1 MFTQQRQHT
10 QRMTF
15 LVAACLVV
23 WLAILPSTSH
33 AVLTDNLG
41 IGNAKAISL
50 GHAVTA
56 DPPGIDSIHFNP
68 AGLAKLK
75 GRQRQVKVI
84 TGSFA
89 IEMEMGDY
97 NSDRY
102 QLLDLVDKGIIDQGL
117 VLPEGFLFDESK
129 NSTSQT
135 EGASMMMPF
144 FGLTD
149 LPVLLFPLGGASY
162 SAPES
167 NITFGTNVYTPM
179 AMGFYRADDDP
190 GRFIGQRM
198 SFMMLTYF
206 SPSIAIQVTDEFS
219 VGASINFNYVG
230 VGLELPFRSPHAGI
244 LALAGVQDLTGCGSG
259 DALFNDFCGVLN
271 PYDVIGTLTFE
282 VEKELTFGFN
292 IGFLWEPTPWVA
304 FGVVYQSPVGMD
316 MEGDYQWVN
325 EQGWVDFI
333 GPLAN
338 PVAAEGETLSVA
350 QLASQAAIG
359 IIGITGEKV
368 SEGTAFL
375 DMTYP
380 EHVSFGVSLQITPSF
395 KLNVDYKFTAW
406 SEWAAIPVE
415 FSNPID
421 LLALASVVPDN
432 EGTTPTNLTF
442 PLGLEDTWNLAIGI
456 EIAISDRI
464 DLRFGIEDRP
474 SSIPKESRS
483 PLLPISDA
491 RFYGTGVGIK
501 LESGGV
507 LDIGV
512 AYLHSEVEMP
522 GGTSELGN
530 SNNPQKVIYNPFPGQ
545 DITASV
551 DAYLFELSYREEF

>member
-23 WLAILPSTSH
+23 WAAILPSTSH

-135 EGASMMMPF
+135 EGASMMMPL

-292 IGFLWEPTPWVA
+292 IGFLWEPTPWAA
-304 FGVVYQSPVGMD
+304 FGVVYQSAVGMD

-338 PVAAEGETLSVA
+338 PVAAEGESLSVA

-359 IIGITGEKV
+359 VIGITGEKV

-380 EHVSFGVSLQITPSF
+380 EHVSFC
-395 KLNVDYKFTAW
+395 
-406 SEWAAIPVE
+406 
-415 FSNPID
+415 
-421 LLALASVVPDN
+421 LLY
-432 EGTTPTNLTF
+432 T
-442 PLGLEDTWNLAIGI
+442 
-456 EIAISDRI
+456 
-464 DLRFGIEDRP
+464 
-474 SSIPKESRS
+474 
-483 PLLPISDA
+483 SDA
-491 RFYGTGVGIK
+491 A
-501 LESGGV
+501 
-507 LDIGV
+507 D
-512 AYLHSEVEMP
+512 
-522 GGTSELGN
+522 
-530 SNNPQKVIYNPFPGQ
+530 
-545 DITASV
+545 
-551 DAYLFELSYREEF
+551 

>member
-23 WLAILPSTSH
+23 WFSMLPSTSH

-56 DPPGIDSIHFNP
+56 DPPGIDSIHYNP

-75 GRQRQVKVI
+75 GRQRQVKVV

-102 QLLDLVDKGIIDQGL
+102 QLLDLVDQAIIDQNL
-117 VLPEGFLFDESK
+117 DLPDDFLFDESK

-135 EGASMMMPF
+135 EGASMMIPVL
-144 FGLTD
+144 GLTD

-162 SAPES
+162 SAPGS

-179 AMGFYRADDDP
+179 AMGFYRSDDDP

-206 SPSIAIQVTDEFS
+206 SPSIAIQVNDEFS

-244 LALAGVQDLTGCGSG
+244 LALAGVQDLSGCGSG
-259 DALFNDFCGVLN
+259 DPLFDDFCGVLN

-304 FGVVYQSPVGMD
+304 FGVVYQSPVAMD
-316 MEGDYQWVN
+316 MEGDYKWVN
-325 EQGWVDFI
+325 EDGWVDFI
-333 GPLAN
+333 GPLTEG
-338 PVAAEGETLSVA
+338 AAGAIVKGV
-350 QLASQAAIG
+350 IG
-359 IIGITGEKV
+359 IQGDKV
-368 SEGTAFL
+368 SEGTAYL

-380 EHVSFGVSLQITPSF
+380 EHLSFGVSLQITPRF
-395 KLNVDYKFTAW
+395 KVNVDYKFTAW
-406 SEWAAIPVE
+406 SEWASIPVE
-415 FSNPID
+415 FSNSID

-442 PLGLEDTWNLAIGI
+442 PLGLEDTWNFAIGF
-456 EIAISDRI
+456 EFALSDRI

-474 SSIPKESRS
+474 SSIPKASRS

-501 LESGGV
+501 LESGAQ
-507 LDIGV
+507 LDIGM

-551 DAYLFELSYREEF
+551 DAFLFELSYREEF